1 MATDPSPEFDL
12 GPLSWVQGEI
22 DQALT
27 RGLAS
32 LTAFRTTPGDGTA
45 LKHARAHVHQ
55 AAGAIQMVGLD
66 AVVAYTDE
74 LERQLARL
82 EELAP
87 DAVPPACD
95 VIERACQK
103 LKIFLDELVNGAP
116 PVPLK
121 LYPEYEAMQEARGI
135 KAVAP
140 TDLFYPDLSP
150 RAPRIAPREAMPP
163 NRLPSYLVKQR
174 RLYQRGLLAWL
185 RGDEAGAAMMR
196 DAIAGIEDATTQGS
210 LRAFWW
216 TVGAVF
222 EGLVEKGLDSGFG
235 VKQLAARVD
244 LQIRRVAEGSAK
256 VADRLRRE
264 ALYFVAI
271 CAPVAPQV
279 QAVQRA
285 FRLSGLIPSA
295 EVLSADVVRLQPV
308 LREAREQ
315 LAGAKDAWLKAAS
328 GRAENLPK
336 LKQTLASVHAKAA
349 EIHNGALMK
358 LTAALVEHL
367 DKMPAAGVSEP
378 VAMEYATALLLA
390 ESAFENYMS
399 LAADFPRQVDAML
412 ARLDAARHGRQA
424 ATGGAPMLDEMSKR
438 AQERVL
444 LAQVGREIQANLR
457 RMEQVLDAFF
467 RDNSKRADLATLA
480 KDSAQ
485 IRGALRILGLT
496 EADRLLGLCE
506 EQIATYADPETVV
519 SNDDLE
525 LLAESLSGLG
535 FYIEAVEQQRPDR
548 ERLIAPLIAKRLGEA
563 PVPIRAEEDSVED
576 AVAQLRAALPKL
588 VEELQRAP
596 ADAGARD
603 GLRRKLVGLR
613 DDAELIGD
621 AELVKQVADIL
632 ATMEASGTAGLT
644 AAVEA
649 LADTSAPAPEI
660 SEETQRLLDT
670 DAQGLDREL
679 LEIYLSEAAE
689 VLDDIAMHQRTL
701 ATNSGDRDALA
712 TVRRGFHTLK
722 GSGRMVGLTELG
734 DYAYDAERVMNR
746 LIEEERPVT
755 PAVLAMIEV
764 AQSSFRGWVDGLA
777 RDGRVLAD
785 PRPLRHSIAEVER
798 EFRGG
803 DAPDDADS
811 ASDGDADSEPE
822 PARALSNVIELP
834 RPAPIAE
841 PVAVTP
847 PLELIELPE
856 LGFDAEPA
864 QAPASEAPIGETIEL
879 TVLSELTDDAPAP
892 LRLVD
897 EPAPLHLVRG
907 HQAPATDKAA
917 ADAVD
922 DTVATNDV
930 AGAGPLPELT
940 ASDEMPDEDVS
951 IGEATLSRSLWMILV
966 DEAEQHLATLEHER
980 TVLQFD
986 SSAVPSPA
994 MVRAS
999 HTLCGIHRTGG
1010 FPLVAATAKA
1020 LEQVLTA
1027 LELRGAPMPGSAHPV
1042 LARAVAALA
1051 MFVARIRARAHFSA
1065 ADVQEAD
1072 AVTRELEDLRQ
1083 DAAMEAI
1090 DAEAAAAELAR
1101 REDESVATVL
1111 PFPSEAIH
1119 ETGQAHAL
1127 ETTRGLVDDTS
1138 IALLPAIDPLATIR
1152 DDVDP
1157 QVLPIFLDEAAEL
1170 FPQAG
1175 EELRAWRRNPQDD
1188 EAAAALRRTLHT
1200 FKGSARMA
1208 GAMRLGE
1215 LTHLMESRLLDGD
1228 MPAVASPALF
1238 DALDEDL
1245 DRVAYVLDG
1254 LRRGEVNIPLPGV
1267 APLEEAAST
1276 PDGPVAEGESELSLP
1291 AGPASLAATPA
1302 PKPPVPD
1309 RAIVVPLTPLSTP
1322 VPASTAAA
1330 PADEEPADEEAGA
1343 PAEETGSA
1351 ADTMSTP
1358 AELTA
1363 SAATEEAPTHAPT
1376 HLIEAPADAAGAP
1389 ADAPLAVS
1397 ADPLPS
1403 PQAVVTPIGA
1413 APAMPVAAAAPT
1425 RPARAAALEAGPK
1438 AQLRVRADTI
1448 DRLVNEAGEVAIAR
1462 ARVEGEL
1469 RALKANL
1476 LELTNSVIRLRGQ
1489 MREIEIQAESQIQS
1503 QMTLLH
1509 EQHGDFDPLEFD
1521 RYTRFQELTRS
1532 LAEGIND
1539 VSTVQQSL
1547 LKNLDDADAALLAQ
1561 ARMSREMQQR
1571 LFSIRTV
1578 PFGSLSERLYRILRA
1593 TARELDKR
1601 ANLEIHGG
1609 QVEFDRSVLEKLV
1622 GPLEHLLRNALDHG
1636 IESREARRAAGKP
1649 ETGEIALTVRQV
1661 GNEVVIEL
1669 GDDGG
1674 GVDLARVR
1682 DRARAVGL
1690 LAPDAE
1696 AGDARLYEFMFEPGF
1711 STAAKVTQ
1719 ISGRGIG
1726 MDVVRSEIAA
1736 LGGRVEV
1743 STTPGAGTEF
1753 VLTSRS
1759 RWRLRRRYSCA
1770 PADACGRC
1778 RHRWSSRCSRSS
1790 RRRCS
1795 MCTFTQGRVAG
1806 PQLSVPLPAAPARR
1820 RRAQSRDRAS
1830 QPGAAAAQRAEPRRD
1845 PRRRD
1850 GRQPGSGGEEH
1861 RAAARARVGHRRRH
1875 GARHRR
1881 DRADHQPGP
1890 ARAAR
1895 RRARFDPQ
1903 GDRALAH
1910 RPRGTGLAGEP
1921 ARRWCMI
1928 VDDSL
1933 TVRKIT
1939 SRLLV
1944 REGFAVITA
1953 RDGVD
1958 ALEMLGEQTPDVI
1971 LLDIEMP
1978 RMDGFEFT
1986 RTIKRDAQTPHIPI
2000 IMITSRT
2007 AEKHRTRRAI
2017 SGSTSTWAS
2026 RSRRRSCCATC
2037 GRCWRCRC
2045 SRPWYAL
2052 DQGGALP
2059 RAAGF
2064 RIGAAARDSVA
2075 RRLPIGGKFHVAPR
2089 RDIAPH

>member
-32 LTAFRTTPGDGTA
+32 LTAYRTTPGDGTA

-55 AAGAIQMVGLD
+55 ASGAIQMVGLD

-82 EELAP
+82 EELPPEAVAP
-87 DAVPPACD
+87 TCD

-103 LKIFLDELVNGAP
+103 LKIFLDELVNGVP

-150 RAPRIAPREAMPP
+150 RAPRIAPRETIPS

-185 RGDEAGAAMMR
+185 RGDETGAVMMR

-216 TVGAVF
+216 AVGAVF

-390 ESAFENYMS
+390 ESAFENYTS

-412 ARLDAARHGRQA
+412 ARLEAARQGRQA
-424 ATGGAPMLDEMSKR
+424 ATAGAPMLDEMSKR

-467 RDNSKRADLATLA
+467 RDNAKRADLATLA

-519 SNDDLE
+519 SNDALE

-548 ERLIAPLIAKRLGEA
+548 ERLIAPLIAKRLGET
-563 PVPIRAEEDSVED
+563 PVPIRADEDSVED
-576 AVAQLRAALPKL
+576 AVAQLRAALPQL

-596 ADAGARD
+596 ANASARE
-603 GLRRKLVGLR
+603 GLRQKLTGLR

-621 AELVKQVADIL
+621 PDLVRQVGEIL
-632 ATMEASGTAGLT
+632 ATMEASGTASLT
-644 AAVEA
+644 EAVEA

-679 LEIYLSEAAE
+679 LEIYLYEAAE
-689 VLDDIAMHQRTL
+689 VLDGIAAHQRTL
-701 ATNSGDRDALA
+701 AGNAGDRDALA

-734 DYAYDAERVMNR
+734 EYAYDAERVMNR
-746 LIEEERPVT
+746 LIEEDRPVT
-755 PAVLAMIEV
+755 SAVLAMIEV

-785 PRPLRHSIAEVER
+785 PRPLRHAIAAVER
-798 EFRGG
+798 EFGG
-803 DAPDDADS
+803 GETMEAEADAA
-811 ASDGDADSEPE
+811 ADGDADSEPE
-822 PARALSNVIELP
+822 PARATSNVIELP
-834 RPAPIAE
+834 RPTPVVEPVETLSTLELIDLPELGSAAE
-841 PVAVTP
+841 PNKSPDAETSIG
-847 PLELIELPE
+847 ELIELTGLPE
-856 LGFDAEPA
+856 L
-864 QAPASEAPIGETIEL
+864 I
-879 TVLSELTDDAPAP
+879 DDAPPP
-892 LRLVD
+892 LRLVEEPVSLHVVRHSPPRLVLGERNED
-897 EPAPLHLVRG
+897 AVEEATESTPGAAAGEPAAEVE
-907 HQAPATDKAA
+907 AS
-917 ADAVD
+917 AD
-922 DTVATNDV
+922 
-930 AGAGPLPELT
+930 
-940 ASDEMPDEDVS
+940 MPDEDVTV
-951 IGEATLSRSLWMILV
+951 GEATLSRSLWMILV

-986 SSAVPSPA
+986 SYAAPSAA

-1010 FPLVAATAKA
+1010 FPLVAATAKS
-1020 LEQVLTA
+1020 LEQVLMA
-1027 LELRGAPMPGSAHPV
+1027 LELRGVPMPGSAHPV
-1042 LARAVAALA
+1042 LARAIAALA
-1051 MFVARIRARAHFSA
+1051 MFVARIKARTDFSA
-1065 ADVQEAD
+1065 ADAQEA
-1072 AVTRELEDLRQ
+1072 ATVQRELEDLRQ
-1083 DAAMEAI
+1083 DAAIEAI

-1101 REDESVATVL
+1101 REDESVAAVL
-1111 PFPSEAIH
+1111 PFSSKSLASTE
-1119 ETGQAHAL
+1119 QAAL
-1127 ETTRGLVDDTS
+1127 PEPTLAQVDAPTIADPTVANPMFADTTV
-1138 IALLPAIDPLATIR
+1138 ALPQPASDPLATIR
-1152 DDVDP
+1152 DDVDL

-1175 EELRAWRRNPQDD
+1175 EGLRAWRRNPQED
-1188 EAAAALRRTLHT
+1188 EAAADLRRTLHT

-1228 MPAVASPALF
+1228 DPAVASPALF
-1238 DALDEDL
+1238 DALEEDL

-1254 LRRGEVNIPLPGV
+1254 LRRGEFNLPLPGFAPQEEGSV
-1267 APLEEAAST
+1267 ASEGPEVAELADAST
-1276 PDGPVAEGESELSLP
+1276 LAEPESV
-1291 AGPASLAATPA
+1291 PASSPQ
-1302 PKPPVPD
+1302 PPVPD
-1309 RAIVVPLTPLSTP
+1309 RAIVVPLTPLPTVVATSGESAPTP
-1322 VPASTAAA
+1322 EVPAVPPEKSADLASPAAMLDTPPHPPVHLVETLTEASADVPSEALSPAADLTPTPAPTPEGPAPAATAA
-1330 PADEEPADEEAGA
+1330 
-1343 PAEETGSA
+1343 
-1351 ADTMSTP
+1351 
-1358 AELTA
+1358 
-1363 SAATEEAPTHAPT
+1363 
-1376 HLIEAPADAAGAP
+1376 
-1389 ADAPLAVS
+1389 VS
-1397 ADPLPS
+1397 PP
-1403 PQAVVTPIGA
+1403 PAVVTPIGA
-1413 APAMPVAAAAPT
+1413 APGMAPVATPAPA
-1425 RPARAAALEAGPK
+1425 RPGRAAAFEAGPR

-1469 RALKANL
+1469 RALKSNL

-1503 QMTLLH
+1503 QMTLLQ
-1509 EQHGDFDPLEFD
+1509 EQHGEFDPLEFD

-1561 ARMSREMQQR
+1561 ARLSREVQQR

-1578 PFGSLSERLYRILRA
+1578 PFGSLSERLYRILRT

-1609 QVEFDRSVLEKLV
+1609 QVELDRSVLEKLV

-1636 IESREARRAAGKP
+1636 IESQEARRAAGKS

-1674 GVDLARVR
+1674 GVDLDRVR
-1682 DRARAVGL
+1682 ERARAVGL

-1696 AGDARLYEFMFEPGF
+1696 ASDARLYEFMFEPGF

-1743 STTPGAGTEF
+1743 SSTPGAGSKF
-1753 VLTSRS
+1753 VLTMPLTLAVAQAVLVRAGG
-1759 RWRLRRRYSCA
+1759 RLWALPA
-1770 PADACGRC
+1770 PMVEQVQQVKSQALLDVYIQRKVE
-1778 RHRWSSRCSRSS
+1778 W
-1790 RRRCS
+1790 
-1795 MCTFTQGRVAG
+1795 QGRTYPFHYLPRLLGDTAHNPETKRYNAILLLRSGQNHAAIHVDEMVGNQEVVVKNIG
-1806 PQLSVPLPAAPARR
+1806 PQL
-1820 RRAQSRDRAS
+1820 
-1830 QPGAAAAQRAEPRRD
+1830 
-1845 PRRRD
+1845 
-1850 GRQPGSGGEEH
+1850 
-1861 RAAARARVGHRRRH
+1861 ARVSGIS
-1875 GARHRR
+1875 GATVLGTGEIVLIINPVQLAG
-1881 DRADHQPGP
+1881 RADVP
-1890 ARAAR
+1890 RY
-1895 RRARFDPQ
+1895 DPQ
-1903 GDRALAH
+1903 GDRALAD
-1910 RPRGTGLAGEP
+1910 RPRAPVAPVNTQPLVL
-1921 ARRWCMI
+1921 I

-1939 SRLLV
+1939 SRLLL
-1944 REGFAVITA
+1944 REGFAVA
-1953 RDGVD
+1953 AAKDGVD
-1958 ALEMLGEQTPDVI
+1958 ALQVLGEQVPDVI

-1978 RMDGFEFT
+1978 RMDGFEFAK
-1986 RTIKRDAQTPHIPI
+1986 TIKGDPKYASIPI

-2007 AEKHRTRRAI
+2007 AEKHRN
-2017 SGSTSTWAS
+2017 
-2026 RSRRRSCCATC
+2026 
-2037 GRCWRCRC
+2037 
-2045 SRPWYAL
+2045 
-2052 DQGGALP
+2052 
-2059 RAAGF
+2059 RAAELGVDLYLGKPYQEDELLGHL
-2064 RIGAAARDSVA
+2064 RAMTGVA
-2075 RRLPIGGKFHVAPR
+2075 EVE
-2089 RDIAPH
+2089 